1 MKEIITDRLIIKYG
15 EIEDYVKVHEYDF
28 NYLEGIDG
36 IFEYVKNDQDSIRS
50 WFSMDSSIEEH
61 HKRHEKSR
69 TYDYIIFLKNTMEP
83 IGNIGFD
90 RYNKDLNSLE
100 ISCYIHPKYWGKGYV
115 VEALIGAMKYI
126 YDLGYDNILY
136 GYYEGNSKSKKVQEK
151 LGFVPFRK
159 YKVTTFLGSTCIN
172 YENIICINYENIMSK
187 ERFYELYG
195 NKFIKK

>member
-1 MKEIITDRLIIKYG
+1 M
-15 EIEDYVKVHEYDF
+15 
-28 NYLEGIDG
+28 
-36 IFEYVKNDQDSIRS
+36 
-50 WFSMDSSIEEH
+50 
-61 HKRHEKSR
+61 
-69 TYDYIIFLKNTMEP
+69 
-83 IGNIGFD
+83 
-90 RYNKDLNSLE
+90 E

-172 YENIICINYENIMSK
+172 YENIMSK